1 MMTTIDELYA
11 QINALPSDQRA
22 TLIARLLHDAT
33 PDHASDQP
41 QWKTGAEI
49 VALIESMPPIQLIDD
64 HIDDP
69 VAWVNAQR
77 AKRQALVEA
86 RVAEY
91 DAQHELN
98 TDNHIPT

>member
-1 MMTTIDELYA
+1 MTTIDELYA
-11 QINALPSDQRA
+11 QVNALPPDQRA

-33 PDHASDQP
+33 PND
-41 QWKTGAEI
+41 TGEKQLTWGQNI
-49 VALIESMPPIQLIDD
+49 VRLIESMPPIQLIDD

-91 DAQHELN
+91 DAQHGL
-98 TDNHIPT
+98 TPDNHITA

>member
-1 MMTTIDELYA
+1 MTTIDELYA
-11 QINALPSDQRA
+11 QINALPPDQRA

-33 PDHASDQP
+33 PDDASDNQLSWG
-41 QWKTGAEI
+41 QNI
-49 VALIESMPPIQLIDD
+49 VRLIESMPPIQLIDD
-64 HIDDP
+64 HIDNP

-91 DAQHELN
+91 DAQHELTN
-98 TDNHIPT
+98 DKRNP

>member
-11 QINALPSDQRA
+11 QVNALPPDQRA
-22 TLIARLLHDAT
+22 TLLARLLHDAT
-33 PDHASDQP
+33 PDYASDNQLSWG
-41 QWKTGAEI
+41 QNI
-49 VALIESMPPIQLIDD
+49 VRFIESMPPIQLIDD

-86 RVAEY
+86 RIAEY
-91 DAQHELN
+91 DAQHGL
-98 TDNHIPT
+98 TPDNHIPA

>member
-1 MMTTIDELYA
+1 MTTIDELYA
-11 QINALPSDQRA
+11 QVNALPPDQRA
-22 TLIARLLHDAT
+22 TLIARLLHDTT
-33 PDHASDQP
+33 PDYASDNQLSWG
-41 QWKTGAEI
+41 QNL
-49 VALIESMPPIQLIDD
+49 VRLIESMPPIQLIDD

-91 DAQHELN
+91 DAQHGVPH
-98 TDNHIPT
+98 DNHNS

>member
-22 TLIARLLHDAT
+22 TLIARLLHDSA
-33 PDHASDQP
+33 PDDAGAQP

-91 DAQHELN
+91 DAQHGLTYDKRN
-98 TDNHIPT
+98 P